1 MSFGV
6 YPLGERPYGA
16 GLSAAGGGATN
27 YSLTCDTGAYTLTG
41 ESATTSR
48 GVRMT
53 GDVGSYALTG
63 QDATTS
69 RGYSLTGGVGAYSL
83 TGESAGTQA
92 GFRIGADTGAYSLTG
107 QNATTSKGT
116 RLVADIG
123 TYTLTGQDATL
134 TATATVNYTLP
145 CETGVYSLD
154 GGAATFDFL
163 VEGVQLLGGGP
174 GLPRKK
180 KRVVRTDL
188 DKDSYLYRLLSPE
201 LRHEVPP
208 EVVEVIEE
216 QAAQAV
222 EQPKKPAQAKKDLR
236 SALKDE
242 GIAYREAYREALTLA
257 IQEMQRQD
265 DEEEEAIAV
274 ALASLI

>member
-1 MSFGV
+1 MAAFTK
-6 YPLGERPYGA
+6 LA
-16 GLSAAGGGATN
+16 GSREALVESINAGSDQWAIALTNTIPGSTTFTAGTTDLATGGG
-27 YSLTCDTGAYTLTG
+27 YT
-41 ESATTSR
+41 
-48 GVRMT
+48 
-53 GDVGSYALTG
+53 
-63 QDATTS
+63 Q
-69 RGYSLTGGVGAYSL
+69 GG
-83 TGESAGTQA
+83 
-92 GFRIGADTGAYSLTG
+92 
-107 QNATTSKGT
+107 
-116 RLVADIG
+116 
-123 TYTLTGQDATL
+123 
-134 TATATVNYTLP
+134 
-145 CETGVYSLD
+145 
-154 GGAATFDFL
+154 ATFDFL

-201 LRHEVPP
+201 LRQEVPP
-208 EVVEVIEE
+208 EVAEVIEE